1 MIDQFADI
9 KILRYHVDG
18 FESLPL
24 RKKLLLYHLSEAAL
38 WGRDI
43 FWHQNCAGG
52 LELRR
57 VMEAI
62 YVHQKEHGG
71 ADARLSEYVK
81 RLWFS
86 NGPHHHYSNDKFAPG
101 FTEADMRQW
110 AAEAAVPSDW
120 LTADVLS
127 LLFDPS
133 VAPKKVSLDAG
144 SDVVAASSV
153 NFYKGGV
160 TQQEASHFYA
170 ETEGRHP
177 LNSRLVKTSGGR
189 LTEEVW
195 RAKDGAYAAPLRK
208 VADELRKAEE
218 YACNERQ
225 ARAIGKLI
233 EYVEDGDPR
242 KFDEFSILWV
252 QEKEADVDFIN
263 GFIEV
268 YDDPLGLKGTWESI
282 VELTDAAATRQIDL
296 IAANAQ
302 WFEDHSP
309 VDEAYRKKTV
319 KGVSMNVIEAVM
331 LGGDCYPST
340 PIGVNLPN
348 ADWIRETYGSK
359 SVALANI
366 TRAYHDEA
374 ERRDPGRKSVLTEFA
389 ATDAEVERC
398 RRYGRAADELHTQL
412 HECLGHGSG
421 QLRGGV
427 SLDDLK
433 SYGSTIEEARA
444 DLYALY
450 FMADDRM
457 VELGIVESQDVAWAE
472 YDSYLRNGA
481 LVQLARLEPGA
492 NLEEAHMRNRA
503 IIAHWVMERGSAC
516 GAVRMEEHDG
526 RHSVRIYDYA
536 RVREL
541 FGQLLRHV
549 QRVKSEGDYAA
560 ARELV
565 ETYGVM
571 VDPALHAEVRDRYA
585 ALGIAPFSGFV
596 NPRLSLKVDADGVA
610 QDVTID
616 YDEQYDEQML
626 RYSREYASL

>member
-1 MIDQFADI
+1 MA
-9 KILRYHVDG
+9 
-18 FESLPL
+18 
-24 RKKLLLYHLSEAAL
+24 
-38 WGRDI
+38 
-43 FWHQNCAGG
+43 
-52 LELRR
+52 
-57 VMEAI
+57 
-62 YVHQKEHGG
+62 
-71 ADARLSEYVK
+71 
-81 RLWFS
+81 
-86 NGPHHHYSNDKFAPG
+86 
-101 FTEADMRQW
+101 
-110 AAEAAVPSDW
+110 
-120 LTADVLS
+120 

-133 VAPKKVSLDAG
+133 VAPKKVSLDAS

-160 TQQEASHFYA
+160 TQQEASGFYA
-170 ETEGRHP
+170 KTEGRHP
-177 LNSRLVKTSGGR
+177 LNSRLVKTSDGR

-208 VADELRKAEE
+208 VAGELRKAEE

-233 EYVEDGDPR
+233 EYIEDGDPL
-242 KFDEFSILWV
+242 KFDDFSVLWV

-282 VELTDAAATRQIDL
+282 VELTDSAATRQIDL

-389 ATDAEVERC
+389 ATEDEIERC

-421 QLRGGV
+421 QLREGV

-481 LVQLARLEPGA
+481 LVQLARLELGA

-503 IIAHWVMERGSAC
+503 IISHWVLEQGSVC

-541 FGQLLRHV
+541 FGQLLRLV
-549 QRVKSEGDYAA
+549 QRIKSEGDYAA
-560 ARELV
+560 AQKLV
-565 ETYGVM
+565 ETYGVK

-585 ALGIAPFSGFV
+585 MLGIAPFSGFV
-596 NPRLSLKVDADGVA
+596 NPRLSLKADADGVA